1 MPLNFAGKNSLKVL
15 KKFFIVSIFI
25 VIYIHLFLMFFLH
38 LHNHEQKINLSRF
51 ALLTDQTCSKF
62 LRGLNTFCCIA
73 TWQEEFLQLFGIIH
87 LYITKVSEKR
97 TFFPS
102 DTRT

>member
-1 MPLNFAGKNSLKVL
+1 
-15 KKFFIVSIFI
+15 
-25 VIYIHLFLMFFLH
+25 MFFLH

-73 TWQEEFLQLFGIIH
+73 TWQEEFCSSLGSFICTSQKSPKNEH
-87 LYITKVSEKR
+87 
-97 TFFPS
+97 FFPPI
-102 DTRT
+102 RAPRLEYQEVENVRF